1 MGWTARRDRVDRRP
15 RAGHGTRTRSGPM
28 PRTGRT
34 GDGLAGLRP
43 VHGRPVAV
51 PRQVPG
57 LQEPHPGAAPGSG
70 GASTGGAAAS
80 EGAARAGRTGSA
92 RSGASAGGP
101 TAGPTA
107 GSTTGSTRD
116 GRRRRRTAPPPG
128 QGDAGSAGGP
138 ETTSGPRPAEPKGR
152 KRKAATL
159 GSTSYDGVDGPFE
172 PDWRGASWYGTTSGT
187 YWTLNPKEYAD
198 PRKHGPEYQARARRA
213 TRSRFSGAA
222 DADAVPGE
230 TDTAAGAPDLEPP
243 LEATGSGEPG
253 APPTH
258 TTSSWWESTAG
269 ATGPEP
275 EPMPRAAT
283 GRGAAD
289 QRTDAP
295 PPPDIGRAMA
305 DIGRALTDEGFG
317 GIRGRV
323 GRAIVGWLPI
333 AFGIGW
339 LAGEMTGCG
348 RFAATCD
355 STADPF
361 VLLLQAA
368 VLAVLL
374 LVPALASVTVMGS
387 IALLST
393 AVAATLILSATGD
406 ATDGDARRSVLGAV
420 LLLAWLA
427 GLAIG
432 VVRRVRA
439 LSPPATPVS

>member
-1 MGWTARRDRVDRRP
+1 
-15 RAGHGTRTRSGPM
+15 
-28 PRTGRT
+28 
-34 GDGLAGLRP
+34 
-43 VHGRPVAV
+43 
-51 PRQVPG
+51 
-57 LQEPHPGAAPGSG
+57 
-70 GASTGGAAAS
+70 
-80 EGAARAGRTGSA
+80 
-92 RSGASAGGP
+92 
-101 TAGPTA
+101 
-107 GSTTGSTRD
+107 
-116 GRRRRRTAPPPG
+116 
-128 QGDAGSAGGP
+128 
-138 ETTSGPRPAEPKGR
+138 
-152 KRKAATL
+152 
-159 GSTSYDGVDGPFE
+159 
-172 PDWRGASWYGTTSGT
+172 
-187 YWTLNPKEYAD
+187 
-198 PRKHGPEYQARARRA
+198 
-213 TRSRFSGAA
+213 
-222 DADAVPGE
+222 
-230 TDTAAGAPDLEPP
+230 
-243 LEATGSGEPG
+243 
-253 APPTH
+253 
-258 TTSSWWESTAG
+258 
-269 ATGPEP
+269 
-275 EPMPRAAT
+275 
-283 GRGAAD
+283 
-289 QRTDAP
+289 
-295 PPPDIGRAMA
+295 MA

-355 STADPF
+355 TTADPF